1 MKRGGNAK
9 MGRIKVRLELA
20 NNEDM
25 VLAKSGHLA
34 PEKVRR
40 TSIEGVVDSGAVRL
54 VLPQKVADEL
64 GFPKIGTI
72 GVRYA
77 DQRRAKRNK
86 VGNVWLKCLD
96 REEVFSAIVEPKRKD
111 ALIGAM
117 VLEGL
122 DFVVDCVSQKLLPR
136 DPKGIIAEIE

>member
-1 MKRGGNAK
+1 MKPGGNAK
-9 MGRIKVRLELA
+9 MGRFKVRLELA
-20 NNEDM
+20 NNDDM

-34 PEKVRR
+34 QENVRR
-40 TSIEGVVDSGAVRL
+40 VTIDGVVDSGAVRL
-54 VLPQKVADEL
+54 VLPQKVAADL
-64 GFPKIGTI
+64 GLSKLGTV

-77 DQRRAKRNK
+77 DQRRAKRDK

-122 DFVVDCVSQKLLPR
+122 DLVVDCVSQK
-136 DPKGIIAEIE
+136 